1 MRFFCS
7 LLFLV
12 ILATAGYCERPLKV
26 GLIVQPPF
34 VIKSGLAYNGLAV
47 DLWDEMA
54 QGLKRPYEFIE
65 CPSNNLCEPFD
76 TLQKGDIDV
85 LLGPISITIDRYE
98 KVDFTF
104 PFFFDKVVAITAPG
118 YWHNLFLFMK
128 LFFISVG
135 AIIALLVFLFVI
147 YINLLW
153 YYERHYI
160 KDLPKSYKKAVVYI
174 FWHHVFTDRYLELPK
189 SLAGRV
195 LILFHKTIFY
205 FVIITLNATF
215 LSFMTVTLVN
225 YASPVQNV
233 SDLAKGKIGGVIY
246 SKPYKIG
253 LELGFHMVSFNSL
266 EEGIQAL
273 EKGQVLAVL
282 EDFSLAQAYFKKE
295 GKGNLV
301 TSHFNLKQDLYSLA
315 VQKGSPLMTEIN
327 KQLLELQQRG
337 VPEKICRE
345 YFQEGAK
352 HCAF

>member
-1 MRFFCS
+1 MRLLCS
-7 LLFLV
+7 LFFLI
-12 ILATAGYCERPLKV
+12 ILGTAGHCERPLKV

-34 VIKSGLAYNGLAV
+34 IIKNDLVYSGLAV
-47 DLWDEMA
+47 DLWNEIA
-54 QGLKRPYEFIE
+54 QNLKRSYEFVE

-76 TLQKGDIDV
+76 NLQKGDIDV
-85 LLGPISITIDRYE
+85 LLGPISITTDRYE

-104 PFFFDKVVAITAPG
+104 PFFLDRVVAITAPG

-135 AIIALLVFLFVI
+135 AIIALLIIVFVI

-160 KDLPKSYKKAVVYI
+160 DNLPKSYKKGIAYI
-174 FWHHVFTDRYLELPK
+174 FWHHVFTGRYLELPK
-189 SLAGRV
+189 SLPGKF
-195 LILFHKTIFY
+195 LILCHKTIFY
-205 FVIITLNATF
+205 FIIISMNATF
-215 LSFMTVTLVN
+215 LSFITVTLSN

-233 SDLAKGKIGGVIY
+233 SDLAKGKIGGVKY
-246 SKPYKIG
+246 SKPYEIG
-253 LELGFHMVSFNSL
+253 LELGLHMEVFNSL

-273 EKGQVLAVL
+273 EKGQVIAVL

-301 TSHFNLKQDLYSLA
+301 TSHFNLRQDLYSFA
-315 VQKGSPLMTEIN
+315 VQKGSPLLVEMN
-327 KQLLELQQRG
+327 MQLLDLQQRDI
-337 VPEKICRE
+337 PEKICSN

-352 HCAF
+352 NCAF